1 MRSLALLVVVRV
13 HTWSDVCPVC
23 GSMRNTGSLYVLH
36 APRLPKSSLLAALVV
51 YTHTI
56 CVRVMYM
63 CVFIYV
69 CVYIYLRMCVHVHV
83 TYTSKRTE
91 SNFSWERHFMSSCCL
106 FGRQRSVRRRWKIM
120 ESRCL
125 WVTGTLI
132 SGRLKWLRATWTYVS
147 RVQMN
152 GE

>member
-56 CVRVMYM
+56 CVRVHVYARVLYM
-63 CVFIYV
+63 CVFIYIWECV
-69 CVYIYLRMCVHVHV
+69 CMCMSCIHLKEPNR
-83 TYTSKRTE
+83 TSRE
-91 SNFSWERHFMSSCCL
+91 NAILCVRVVCL
-106 FGRQRSVRRRWKIM
+106 ADRGVLGVVEK
-120 ESRCL
+120 L
-125 WVTGTLI
+125 WNLVAYG
-132 SGRLKWLRATWTYVS
+132 S
-147 RVQMN
+147 RVLSLA
-152 GE
+152 ED

>member
-1 MRSLALLVVVRV
+1 MRSLVLLVVVRV

-36 APRLPKSSLLAALVV
+36 APRLPKSSLLLSCI
-51 YTHTI
+51 HTI
-56 CVRVMYM
+56 CVRVHVYVRVYT
-63 CVFIYV
+63 CVR
-69 CVYIYLRMCVHVHV
+69 YINVHVRVHVHV
-83 TYTSKRTE
+83 MYTSKRTE

-132 SGRLKWLRATWTYVS
+132 SGRLKWLCATWTYVS

>member
-1 MRSLALLVVVRV
+1 M
-13 HTWSDVCPVC
+13 
-23 GSMRNTGSLYVLH
+23 YVPCAAACVTRGAYTSYMPRGFQSRAFSCH
-36 APRLPKSSLLAALVV
+36 AYIQYACVSS
-51 YTHTI
+51 I
-56 CVRVMYM
+56 CACLYM
-63 CVFIYV
+63 CTLYK
-69 CVYIYLRMCVHVHV
+69 CACTCAWHVM
-83 TYTSKRTE
+83 YTSKRTE

-132 SGRLKWLRATWTYVS
+132 SGRLKWLCATWTYVS

>member
-1 MRSLALLVVVRV
+1 MRSLVLLVVVRV

-36 APRLPKSSLLAALVV
+36 APRLPKSSLLAALVM
-51 YTHTI
+51 HTYDMRACLCI
-56 CVRVMYM
+56 CACLYM

-69 CVYIYLRMCVHVHV
+69 CARVHGHV
-83 TYTSKRTE
+83 MYTSKRTE

>member
-1 MRSLALLVVVRV
+1 M
-13 HTWSDVCPVC
+13 
-23 GSMRNTGSLYVLH
+23 YVPC
-36 APRLPKSSLLAALVV
+36 AAACVTRGAYTSYMPRGFQSRAFSLLLSCIHIRYA
-51 YTHTI
+51 
-56 CVRVMYM
+56 CVFMYM